1 MSVSA
6 CHTEVSVLLSLL
18 LANRRVLSCFF
29 LLFLVVLISFL
40 IIPVVREKIR
50 VKLAPAIPTGAT
62 TTFTE
67 EIIQTPH
74 LLCLKQFKL
83 YLCNQ
88 KQLHVC
94 LIFYCIIFFH

>member
-18 LANRRVLSCFF
+18 LANRRILSCFF

-50 VKLAPAIPTGAT
+50 VKLAPALPIEAPAT
-62 TTFTE
+62 LTE
-67 EIIQTPH
+67 EVIHTP
-74 LLCLKQFKL
+74 LLVALKTINFVYVIKT
-83 YLCNQ
+83 NS
-88 KQLHVC
+88 
-94 LIFYCIIFFH
+94 IFT

>member
-18 LANRRVLSCFF
+18 LANRRILSCFF

-50 VKLAPAIPTGAT
+50 VKLAPAIPTG
-62 TTFTE
+62 
-67 EIIQTPH
+67 TPTI
-74 LLCLKQFKL
+74 
-83 YLCNQ
+83 
-88 KQLHVC
+88 
-94 LIFYCIIFFH
+94 LIEQIT

>member
-18 LANRRVLSCFF
+18 LANRRILSCFF

-50 VKLAPAIPTGAT
+50 VKLAPAIPTGAPA
-62 TTFTE
+62 
-67 EIIQTPH
+67 I
-74 LLCLKQFKL
+74 
-83 YLCNQ
+83 
-88 KQLHVC
+88 
-94 LIFYCIIFFH
+94 LIEQIT